1 MLEEEQGMEMSKTT
15 LASIKRDISGAL
27 MHICNMCKTS
37 CTTRLA
43 RGLCTIKCQLYYCL
57 GNISLVTIAHQFNCL
72 TISQEGEL
80 CLELNTKIP
89 TMLQARVSIQ
99 KYLFVK
105 NDEVA
110 QHVSLYY
117 AAYLIQHP
125 NLIP

>member
-1 MLEEEQGMEMSKTT
+1 MKNNVPFKDHYPMLEEEQGMEMSKTT

-89 TMLQARVSIQ
+89 TMLQAKSFNSKI
-99 KYLFVK
+99 
-105 NDEVA
+105 
-110 QHVSLYY
+110 SLCEE
-117 AAYLIQHP
+117 
-125 NLIP
+125 